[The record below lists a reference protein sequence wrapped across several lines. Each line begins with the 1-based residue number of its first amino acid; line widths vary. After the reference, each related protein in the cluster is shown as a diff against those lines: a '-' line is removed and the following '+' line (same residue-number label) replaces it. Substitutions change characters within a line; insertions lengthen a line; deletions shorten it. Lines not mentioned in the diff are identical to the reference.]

1 MAHSS
6 DDQST
11 RLQLRPTVRRTGL
24 LLAGLFL
31 WSISMT
37 SGCSQPE
44 PTETRS
50 GAETAKQAGEATR
63 NKPSPVQYRTNT
75 SDAGAPSDEPDESGD
90 SSDSAEPDQTGSNE
104 ADAGASD
111 DADDST
117 PMTSDAQ

>member
-1 MAHSS
+1 
-6 DDQST
+6 
-11 RLQLRPTVRRTGL
+11 
-24 LLAGLFL
+24 
-31 WSISMT
+31 MT